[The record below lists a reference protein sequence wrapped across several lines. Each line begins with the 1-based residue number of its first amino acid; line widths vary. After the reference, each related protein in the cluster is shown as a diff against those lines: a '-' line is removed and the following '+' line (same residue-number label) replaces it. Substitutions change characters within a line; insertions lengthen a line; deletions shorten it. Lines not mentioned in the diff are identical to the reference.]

1 MQWIINGELQFSS
14 LLHYEK
20 AFNEELIAYKKSKV
34 IFFHFFGGRFSTC
47 LNYFFPL
54 LTFLWLNL
62 HTNVKP
68 TCKMSKIHHKWTWWR
83 HHWWRCWWCIHYWLC
98 CCGHCCSSCP
108 WYCHIV
114 LNYRATFGYSRT
126 IVILYSGRVY
136 VANIP
141 QLQVE
146 NLDRII
152 SMVKN
157 WSDDPWSMNEL
168 YRT

>member
-1 MQWIINGELQFSS
+1 
-14 LLHYEK
+14 
-20 AFNEELIAYKKSKV
+20 
-34 IFFHFFGGRFSTC
+34 
-47 LNYFFPL
+47 
-54 LTFLWLNL
+54 
-62 HTNVKP
+62 
-68 TCKMSKIHHKWTWWR
+68 
-83 HHWWRCWWCIHYWLC
+83 
-98 CCGHCCSSCP
+98 
-108 WYCHIV
+108 